1 MSRQFT
7 TITDAAKLEISMDEF
22 QSLVWQLSNRLFV
35 RHYRWLN
42 YPHKPQLFALQF
54 ADDIANTS
62 LEAELKSLG
71 FAWDLF
77 NAFGRF
83 SEKKVQIQIGQPN
96 TVTSVAVSK
105 LRDIFWLSGVSHCTV
120 LVLPAVKARCERGP
134 QPHSPARRAAASA
147 GLDCGDRARCLRCP
161 KVPRWKRIIDGGCHA
176 ETLRS
181 LEGVLRRAH
190 AL

>member
-1 MSRQFT
+1 MSKQFT
-7 TITDAAKLEISMDEF
+7 TITDAGKPEISMDDF
-22 QSLVWQLSNRLFV
+22 QSLVWQLSNQLFV

-120 LVLPAVKARCERGP
+120 LVLPAVKARTPTPFSRPPSGGKCRPGLWGP
-134 QPHSPARRAAASA
+134 RTVPPMPESSA
-147 GLDCGDRARCLRCP
+147 MEADH
-161 KVPRWKRIIDGGCHA
+161 RWRVSC
-176 ETLRS
+176 
-181 LEGVLRRAH
+181 
-190 AL
+190 